1 MYWWLI
7 SEFLPT
13 THKQTKGKIM
23 ATTVITGRDISLSF
37 TGGTD
42 IEAQATSA
50 VLTKTNVRETYQTLD
65 GEAYKTT
72 NIEGTF
78 ALSMLA
84 DWGKAS
90 SVCEALWTAAETAPD
105 TDITVTLTAA
115 TGAQFVFP
123 IMPEFPTAGGSG
135 TDAQTVD
142 FTFKV
147 SKGEVTETFS

>member
-1 MYWWLI
+1 
-7 SEFLPT
+7 
-13 THKQTKGKIM
+13 M

-42 IEAQATSA
+42 IDAQATSA

-65 GEAYKTT
+65 GEAYKTV
-72 NIEGTF
+72 NVEGTF

-84 DWGKAS
+84 DWGKEN
-90 SVCEALWTAAETAPD
+90 SVCEALWAAAESAPD
-105 TDITVTLTAA
+105 TDISISLTAA
-115 TGAQFVFP
+115 TGAVFVFP
-123 IMPEFPTAGGSG
+123 IKPEFPTAGGAG

-147 SKGEVTETFS
+147 SKGAVVETFS

>member
-1 MYWWLI
+1 
-7 SEFLPT
+7 
-13 THKQTKGKIM
+13 M

-65 GEAYKTT
+65 GEAYKTV
-72 NIEGTF
+72 NVEGTF

-84 DWGKAS
+84 DWGKTS
-90 SVCEALWTAAETAPD
+90 SVCEALWAAAESNPD
-105 TDITVTLTAA
+105 TTISVTMTAA

-123 IMPEFPTAGGSG
+123 ILPEFPTAGGSG

-142 FTFKV
+142 YTFKI
-147 SKGEVTETFS
+147 SKGEVVETFS

>member
-1 MYWWLI
+1 
-7 SEFLPT
+7 
-13 THKQTKGKIM
+13 M
-23 ATTVITGRDISLSF
+23 ATVVITGRDISLSF
-37 TGGTD
+37 SGGTD

-65 GEAYKTT
+65 GEAYKTV
-72 NIEGTF
+72 NLEGTF

-84 DWGKAS
+84 DWGKAN

-105 TDITVTLTAA
+105 TDITISLTAA
-115 TGAQFVFP
+115 TGAVFSFP
-123 IMPEFPTAGGSG
+123 VMPEFPTAGGAG

-147 SKGEVTETFS
+147 SKGAVTETFS

>member
-1 MYWWLI
+1 
-7 SEFLPT
+7 
-13 THKQTKGKIM
+13 M

-72 NIEGTF
+72 NVEGTF
-78 ALSMLA
+78 ELSMLA
-84 DWGKAS
+84 DWGKTG
-90 SVCEALWTAAETAPD
+90 SVCEALWAAAETAPD
-105 TDITVTLTAA
+105 TDITISLTAA
-115 TGAQFVFP
+115 TGAVFSFP
-123 IMPEFPTAGGSG
+123 VMPEFPTAGGAG

-147 SKGEVTETFS
+147 SKGAVTETFS

>member
-1 MYWWLI
+1 
-7 SEFLPT
+7 
-13 THKQTKGKIM
+13 M

-50 VLTKTNVRETYQTLD
+50 VLTKTNVRDTFQTLD

-84 DWGKAS
+84 DWGKTG
-90 SVCEALWTAAETAPD
+90 SVCEALWTAAESAPD
-105 TDITVTLTAA
+105 TDISVTLTAA

-123 IMPEFPTAGGSG
+123 IMPEFPTAGGAG

-147 SKGEVTETFS
+147 SKGTVVETFS